1 MDESEKVKSMERE
14 NVRQEKEKG
23 RRLHCLK
30 KRKKR
35 IILKDLV

>member
-23 RRLHCLK
+23 RRLYTLK
-30 KRKKR
+30 ERKKT
-35 IILKDLV
+35 IVSKDL